1 MAAPAPGS
9 VLLPENIAR
18 ILARDGAEHAI
29 TGFKPETTA
38 LLVIDMQ
45 NFYMV
50 EGNPSFCR
58 PALGIVPAI
67 NRLAGAC
74 RRAGVEVIW
83 VRNVTNPQVFKSWS
97 NFYGRLKPDRLEDRK
112 KNLAQ
117 DSEGFKLWPELDARE
132 DDLYVSKTRYSAFI
146 ENASNIRTV
155 LAERAVDTL
164 IMCGIVTNV
173 CVESTARDAMMLN
186 YRVLI
191 AEDACAANSD
201 VAHAA
206 ALNTFYTNFGDV
218 QMTEE
223 IIANLG
229 GEAAAAAE

>member
-1 MAAPAPGS
+1 MAEPAPGS
-9 VLLPENIAR
+9 VLLPQSIER
-18 ILARDGAEHAI
+18 IVARDGAPHAI
-29 TGFKPETTA
+29 TEFQPATTA

-50 EGNPSFCR
+50 EGNPAFCA

-67 NRLAGAC
+67 NRLATEC

-83 VRNVTNPQVFKSWS
+83 VRNVTTPEVFKSWS

-112 KNLAQ
+112 RNLAR
-117 DSEGFKLWPELDARE
+117 DSEGFKLWPELDARD

-146 ENASNIRTV
+146 PGASNIETV

-164 IMCGIVTNV
+164 ILCGIVTNV

-191 AEDACAANSD
+191 AEDCCASGSEM
-201 VAHAA
+201 AHVA

-218 QMTEE
+218 QMTDA
-223 IIANLG
+223 IIERLT

>member
-1 MAAPAPGS
+1 MAEPAPGS
-9 VLLPENIAR
+9 VLLPESIAR
-18 ILARDGAEHAI
+18 IVARDGAEHAI
-29 TGFKPETTA
+29 TSFQPETTA

-45 NFYMV
+45 NFYMI
-50 EGNPSFCR
+50 EGNPSFCA

-83 VRNVTNPQVFKSWS
+83 VRNVTHPDVFKSWS

-112 KNLAQ
+112 KNLAR
-117 DSEGFKLWPELDARE
+117 DSEGFKLWPELEVRE
-132 DDLYVSKTRYSAFI
+132 GDLYVSKTRYSAFI
-146 ENASNIRTV
+146 EGASNIRTV

-191 AEDACAANSD
+191 AEDACASGSAAGHS
-201 VAHAA
+201 A

-218 QMTEE
+218 QMTDQVIE
-223 IIANLG
+223 NLG
-229 GEAAAAAE
+229 VDATAAAD